1 MKGETVNPLVQYCRE
16 EVTVLLDFTGSSGN
30 GETWTYLRHLGI
42 RIDRT
47 G

>member
-16 EVTVLLDFTGSSGN
+16 EVMVLLDFTGSSGN
-30 GETWTYLRHLGI
+30 GKTWTHLRHLGI
-42 RIDRT
+42 TIDRT